1 MAIVLNAALKA
12 FGGIA
17 VKYDKQQQAFIR
29 RFLPYINFARL
40 NDDDWCEIEEK
51 VGMYYTECCME
62 NAEDKQ
68 DDIRLCEEI
77 LDALP

>member
-29 RFLPYINFARL
+29 RFLAYINFARL
-40 NDDDWCEIEEK
+40 SESGY
-51 VGMYYTECCME
+51 VLHGMLYGKC
-62 NAEDKQ
+62 
-68 DDIRLCEEI
+68 RR
-77 LDALP
+77 